1 MFSSGRR
8 FHSFGIG
15 LVVVDVEE
23 LKLVVVL
30 ACGDDSQVLAKVLL
44 LEVLLG
50 QVLEITLRHWDVGVN
65 DDSRLLLGDLN
76 GLAEVSSLVINL
88 DSITEVLF
96 LRIEE

>member
-1 MFSSGRR
+1 MLDFYRNYLLSLLFLG
-8 FHSFGIG
+8 HVEVTE
-15 LVVVDVEE
+15 LVRILAVSNDSEE
-23 LKLVVVL
+23 IAEL
-30 ACGDDSQVLAKVLL
+30 LL